1 MDGDVTTSS
10 DIFKDEE
17 PEQSI
22 LLIDKVSVRILRVFS
37 SVDLSKFW

>member
-1 MDGDVTTSS
+1 MDGAVTTSS

-22 LLIDKVSVRILRVFS
+22 MLMDEVSARILRV
-37 SVDLSKFW
+37 L

>member
-17 PEQSI
+17 PEHSI
-22 LLIDKVSVRILRVFS
+22 LLIDEVSVIRILRV
-37 SVDLSKFW
+37 L